1 MNPPMAMELKISSRV
16 PLAPILE
23 LVRRYL
29 GRELGLRV
37 PSIDADAGLGRE
49 LSDELLRQ
57 GDADLGAFL
66 RVFDVGPDAPAAQTG
81 RRHAIRVVHLD
92 EADAE
97 AVIRACTRLRLFL
110 RTDALGIV
118 PDEVLEGDGT
128 GDGVIGFIVARMDPS
143 NPDGVLDRAA
153 AGRLVDAYACYAI
166 LAGIQVHVIDLLD
179 TFPDPGAGEAGR

>member
-1 MNPPMAMELKISSRV
+1 MELKISSRV
-16 PLAPILE
+16 PLGSLLE

-128 GDGVIGFIVARMDPS
+128 GDGVIGFIVARMSSS
-143 NPDGVLDRAA
+143 NPDCAMDKAA
-153 AGRLVDAYACYAI
+153 ARRLVDAYACYSI
-166 LAGIQVHVIDLLD
+166 LAGIQMHVIDLLD
-179 TFPDPGAGEAGR
+179 TVPDSGAGEAGL